1 MRKCEAKINEDVLS
15 EEAKLDGCYVI
26 KTNIF
31 DKTASTKI
39 VHDRYKSLS
48 EVEWAFRTMKT
59 TLLHMRGI
67 YVRKDNRTRAHVF
80 VIMLAYLV
88 AYELRRLWCDMEL
101 TIEEG
106 IDELSTL
113 CATEIIIGSFSIHT
127 IPKPRPIGEMLL
139 NKAKIDLP
147 DAIPCRNIDVYTR
160 KKLVDQRKD
169 SINQ

>member
-1 MRKCEAKINEDVLS
+1 
-15 EEAKLDGCYVI
+15 
-26 KTNIF
+26 
-31 DKTASTKI
+31 
-39 VHDRYKSLS
+39 
-48 EVEWAFRTMKT
+48 
-59 TLLHMRGI
+59 MRGI

-88 AYELRRLWCDMEL
+88 AYELRRLWCDTEL

-113 CATEIIIGSFSIHT
+113 CATEVIIGSFSIHT
-127 IPKPRPIGEMLL
+127 IPKPRPTGEILL

-160 KKLVDQRKD
+160 KKLVDQRKN
-169 SINQ
+169 SINQLVMSTFYMFSYGRSVLEDGFLLNKLHSSEEIVKYSFKSSLFQTCFIINLSCH